1 MNKIVLAQ
9 IFGLLG
15 AISMLLSSWQKT
27 RNKVLTFLILDSI
40 FYLIEYIILGA
51 LSGAFINVVSII
63 RTIIFKYKDK
73 NKIFQSNIILLLIL
87 LLYILVGVF
96 TYNGLISIFP
106 VVASILYAIV
116 LWQDNVKKIRLG
128 SAIMILSFLIY
139 NIAVGAYLSILV
151 ELVLLIS
158 SITAIIKLDIL
169 NAKEKNLVQ
178 TNWQNVKTVI

>member
-178 TNWQNVKTVI
+178 TN

>member
-1 MNKIVLAQ
+1 MNKIVFAQ

-51 LSGAFINVVSII
+51 LSGAFINVISII
-63 RTIIFKYKDK
+63 RAIIFKYKDK
-73 NKIFQSNIILLLIL
+73 YKILQSNVILLLVL
-87 LLYILVGVF
+87 LLYILIGIF
-96 TYNGLISIFP
+96 TYDGLISIFP
-106 VVASILYAIV
+106 VIASILYAIV

-151 ELVLLIS
+151 EAVLLIS
-158 SITAIIKLDIL
+158 SVAAIIKLDIL
-169 NAKEKNLVQ
+169 NVKDKNLVQ
-178 TNWQNVKTVI
+178 TN